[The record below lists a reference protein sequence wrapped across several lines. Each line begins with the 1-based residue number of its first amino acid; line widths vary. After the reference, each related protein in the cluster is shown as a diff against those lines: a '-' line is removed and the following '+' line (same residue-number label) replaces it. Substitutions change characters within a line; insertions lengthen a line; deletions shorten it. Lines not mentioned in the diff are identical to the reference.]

1 MTLKIRIFIT
11 LIAVLLLAF
20 ISDGYF
26 YRNSLSFDEQ
36 RLARIDAHY
45 EAAINKQLVA
55 GAQAVIQQNGRIIYN
70 KSWGYSNKANLT
82 QISDETLIAF
92 FAISMIA
99 SS

>member
-11 LIAVLLLAF
+11 LIAISLLAF

-26 YRNSLSFDEQ
+26 SRNSLSFDEQ

-55 GAQAVIQQNGRIIYN
+55 GAQAVIQQDGRVIYN
-70 KSWGYSNKANLT
+70 KSWGHSDKAKST
-82 QISDETLIAF
+82 KAGKHFFTL
-92 FAISMIA
+92 SKG
-99 SS
+99 SV